1 MKFFWFFCMYA
12 KMSQMGDA
20 IGALMMMKMM
30 NQMYPEKK
38 SYRRKAKKKQKKFWT
53 NEQKIAYYNANPWK
67 WQKKLPYLIAQGR
80 ATAGENPASF
90 YARQGTTT
98 GGGNQSGVDS
108 AVMPMNQK
116 TG

>member
-1 MKFFWFFCMYA
+1 MYA

-80 ATAGENPASF
+80 ATAGESAASF
-90 YARQGTTT
+90 FARQGTTAA
-98 GGGNQSGVDS
+98 GGNQSGAGGS
-108 AVMPMNQK
+108 QMEMLQGK
-116 TG
+116 TT